1 MKPLLVLSVLALS
14 VTANAAPARKRVV
27 WEYAT
32 VDLSAARLISN
43 NPPKYEYGAELFLPG
58 GKVVFL
64 KAEKPNTST
73 YNNYLLNRL
82 GAQGWELAAVP
93 AGGQEYIFK
102 REK

>member
-1 MKPLLVLSVLALS
+1 MATIV
-14 VTANAAPARKRVV
+14 NAAPVRKKVT

-32 VDLSAARLISN
+32 LDLSATRQISQ
-43 NPPKYEYGAELFLPG
+43 NPVKYEYGAELFLPG

-64 KAEKPNTST
+64 KSEQPNTSK
-73 YNNYLLNRL
+73 YNTFLLNRL